1 MIWWPP
7 SKTGMLSRSVAVA
20 AGDAFSSVRIR
31 QTVVSLSW
39 VLPHVPCHTWIPI
52 RDHYDFVLCHT
63 YVVLPDSL
71 PVYSGVYSAVIDYDT
86 YIKCVKGDNG
96 NALPLGKI
104 FYFTDRPY
112 YVAYC
117 TIY

>member
-1 MIWWPP
+1 MATLGNG
-7 SKTGMLSRSVAVA
+7 SVVSRCCARC
-20 AGDAFSSVRIR
+20 GDAFSPVRIR
-31 QTVVSLSW
+31 RTVVSLSW

-63 YVVLPDSL
+63 YVVLPDSP
-71 PVYSGVYSAVIDYDT
+71 PVYGGVYSAVIDYDT

-96 NALPLGKI
+96 NALTLGKI